1 MSAVMQMPVGATA
14 ENAADELRMLFD
26 RQAARALELRR
37 STAEERKAR
46 IRKLLDLMEKHRE
59 DIIAAAAKD
68 CGKPAPEVELTEIYP
83 VVGEAREALRHIDKW
98 MKPRKVGTTL
108 STFGTK
114 AQIRYEPRGVSL
126 IISPW
131 NYPVTLS
138 FRPLVSAFAAGCP
151 VILKPSEMTPTL
163 SALMKRMIESAY
175 EPEDVA
181 VVEGAA
187 DISQRLLALPF
198 DHIFFTG
205 SPKIGRV
212 VMAAAAKNLTSVTLE
227 LGGKSPVIVDR
238 DADLD
243 KAARNLSWGKFTN
256 CGQTCIAPD
265 HIYVHEDIADALMDK
280 MQQRI
285 KQTFGQDA
293 NTQLQSK
300 DYARIVNHHHHGRVN
315 ALLKDA
321 VDKGA
326 RIVTGG
332 TSDASQNYLA
342 PTLITDVPKDSQIME
357 EEIFGPVLP
366 IIRFREI
373 DTPIAEINA
382 RPKPLALYYFG
393 RDKDR
398 MEKVISSTS
407 AGGTVVNHVV
417 LHFLHPN
424 LPFGGVNNSGLGN
437 SHGKFGFEAFSHA
450 RSVLIDKFSSTHM
463 LFPPYTAGVRRLIHA
478 AIRWLT

>member
-1 MSAVMQMPVGATA
+1 MISEAKHAM
-14 ENAADELRMLFD
+14 
-26 RQAARALELRR
+26 RAL
-37 STAEERKAR
+37 K
-46 IRKLLDLMEKHRE
+46 
-59 DIIAAAAKD
+59 
-68 CGKPAPEVELTEIYP
+68 
-83 VVGEAREALRHIDKW
+83 KW
-98 MKPRKVGTTL
+98 MKPQGVMPTSLTIGLK
-108 STFGTK
+108 SWI
-114 AQIRYEPRGVSL
+114 QYEPRGRCL
-126 IISPW
+126 IVSPW
-131 NYPVTLS
+131 NYNVNLS
-138 FRPLVSAFAAGCP
+138 LGPLVSCIAAGNTA
-151 VILKPSEMTPTL
+151 IIKPSEMTPHL
-163 SALMKRMIESAY
+163 SALMAKIIKETFPENEIALIEGDVSAST
-175 EPEDVA
+175 A
-181 VVEGAA
+181 
-187 DISQRLLALPF
+187 LLALPF

-205 SPKIGRV
+205 SPAVGKV
-212 VMAAAAKNLTSVTLE
+212 VMAAAAKHLTSVTLE
-227 LGGKSPVIVDR
+227 LGGKSPTII
-238 DADLD
+238 DASADIEL
-243 KAARNLSWGKFTN
+243 AARTIMWGKYTN
-256 CGQTCIAPD
+256 NGQTCIAPD

-393 RDKDR
+393 RDKER

-463 LFPPYTAGVRRLIHA
+463 LFPPYTAGVRRLIRA